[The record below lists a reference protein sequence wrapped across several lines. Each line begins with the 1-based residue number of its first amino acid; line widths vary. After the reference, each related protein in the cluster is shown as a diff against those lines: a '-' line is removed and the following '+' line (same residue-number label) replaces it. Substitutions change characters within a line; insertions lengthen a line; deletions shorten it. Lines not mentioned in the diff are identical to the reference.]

1 MKIFPEH
8 SLLIEEFEKIKLL
21 AEEECAGTL
30 GRKLMQQVR
39 PGDDFVQAVHEL
51 EQTEE
56 FRKILSNAEPFP
68 TEAYPDIT
76 AELKLLGIRNSVLT
90 LSQVL
95 LISKIVAK
103 MRLVFDFFKDRSTR
117 FPLLFSKLQDI
128 TYEKGILEA
137 IEQVIDETGVV
148 RSNASPELARIRK
161 NLARKR
167 IEADQLYASVIAK
180 YRKSGWISDAEESWR
195 NGRRVISIVAE
206 QKRSAKGIIHDISA
220 TGKTCFIEPEEA
232 LGVNSMIN
240 HLEQEEQEEIRR
252 ILREL
257 TEFLRRFQP
266 LMSHYLR
273 FISEYDVIAAKGRLA
288 LKLDAHL
295 PYIENKPKIDLKDAR
310 HPLLYSFNKAA
321 GKKTIPFDLKLD
333 AGNRILVI
341 SGPNAGGKTVC
352 MKTVGL
358 SQMMLQS
365 GFLVTCDGNSRFGFF
380 RKILVDIG
388 DSQSLEFELSTYS
401 SRLRHMKVFL
411 QQSNPDTL
419 FLIDEF
425 GTGTDPSL
433 GGALAESILEEMN
446 YRKAFGIITTHYMNL
461 KVLADRTDGII
472 NGSMAFDAQRLEP
485 QFRLEVGKPGSSYT
499 FVVAERSGLPPSVV
513 NRARKK
519 VKKSSLVL
527 EELLNKMEHE
537 KGEVARLLDI
547 NKAQEKRLQE
557 LVNKYERNVAT
568 QEQRQEIDA
577 ERVRQKELRLAN
589 QLEEKFKR
597 FVKDWKE
604 SKNKKAVLEKY
615 NSQLSDKKSKLT
627 EKEVVKLEEQIKYN
641 MLKIRKGSKVHLRDG
656 KVEGVVE
663 SIEGTK
669 VVVLFGNIKTTA
681 DISRLIYIDP
691 EAKKNPKGKV
701 EEKVVAVTDVKKIV
715 AEATTKPEAKSNA
728 KPNHPVAAKQ
738 DSKESKKPQEQ
749 KHAAKK
755 QHPHPVK
762 KEQKPPVAAPNQ
774 KSVTVVEQAKKSP
787 DAEAQKIEA
796 PKENRFPPRKKASE

>member
-39 PGDDFVQAVHEL
+39 PGDDFVSTVHEL

-167 IEADQLYASVIAK
+167 IEADQLYASVISK

-232 LGVNSMIN
+232 LGINSLIN
-240 HLEQEEQEEIRR
+240 QLEAEEQEEIRR
-252 ILREL
+252 ILCEL

-266 LMSHYLR
+266 LISHYLR
-273 FISEYDVIAAKGRLA
+273 CISEYDVVAAKGRLA
-288 LKLDAHL
+288 MKLDAHL

-380 RKILVDIG
+380 KKILVDIG

-537 KGEVARLLDI
+537 KGEVARLLEI
-547 NKAQEKRLQE
+547 NKVQEKRLQE

-627 EKEVVKLEEQIKYN
+627 EKEMVKLEEQIKYN

-656 KVEGVVE
+656 KVEGIVE
-663 SIEGTK
+663 SIEGSK
-669 VVVLFGNIKTTA
+669 VVVVFGNIKTTA

-691 EAKKNPKGKV
+691 EAKKNAKGKV
-701 EEKVVAVTDVKKIV
+701 EEKPIVATDVKKIV
-715 AEATTKPEAKSNA
+715 AEASSKQETKSVAKNNPPA
-728 KPNHPVAAKQ
+728 THKQ
-738 DSKESKKPQEQ
+738 EPKDQKKVHEHKQTAKKP
-749 KHAAKK
+749 
-755 QHPHPVK
+755 HPHPVK
-762 KEQKPPVAAPNQ
+762 KEEKGPVAAPKAPPGQ
-774 KSVTVVEQAKKSP
+774 QSHPKKSP
-787 DAEAQKIEA
+787 AQDLPKTEA
-796 PKENRFPPRKKASE
+796 PKENRFPPRKKVGE

>member
-39 PGDDFVQAVHEL
+39 PGDDFVQTVHEL

-56 FRKILSNAEPFP
+56 FRKILANAEPFP
-68 TEAYPDIT
+68 TEPYPDIT

-103 MRLVFDFFKDRSTR
+103 MRLVFDFFKDRTTR

-137 IEQVIDETGVV
+137 IDQVIDETGVV

-232 LGVNSMIN
+232 LGINSLIN
-240 HLEQEEQEEIRR
+240 QLEQEEQEEIRR

-273 FISEYDVIAAKGRLA
+273 CISEYDVVAAKGRLA
-288 LKLDAHL
+288 IKLDAHL

-310 HPLLYSFNKAA
+310 HPLLFSFNKAA

-537 KGEVARLLDI
+537 KGEVARLLEI

-615 NSQLSDKKSKLT
+615 NSQLNEKKTKLT
-627 EKEVVKLEEQIKYN
+627 EKEMVKLEEQIKYN

-656 KVEGVVE
+656 KVEGIVE
-663 SIEGTK
+663 SIEGSK

-691 EAKKNPKGKV
+691 EAKKNAKHKV
-701 EEKVVAVTDVKKIV
+701 EEKGAAVSDAKKMVADKG
-715 AEATTKPEAKSNA
+715 AKPEVKSNDKQA
-728 KPNHPVAAKQ
+728 PKASSKPPVQESPKGQVQKSVEKKPHVHPLK
-738 DSKESKKPQEQ
+738 KESKAHEGSAKP
-749 KHAAKK
+749 AA
-755 QHPHPVK
+755 QQNVPVK
-762 KEQKPPVAAPNQ
+762 KSPAPNTP
-774 KSVTVVEQAKKSP
+774 KPET
-787 DAEAQKIEA
+787 
-796 PKENRFPPRKKASE
+796 KENRFPPRKKVGE